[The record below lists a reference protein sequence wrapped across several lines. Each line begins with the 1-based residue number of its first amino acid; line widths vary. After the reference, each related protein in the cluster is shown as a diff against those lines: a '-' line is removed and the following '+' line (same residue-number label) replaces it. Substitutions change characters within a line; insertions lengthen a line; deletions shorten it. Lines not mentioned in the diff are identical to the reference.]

1 MDCCGNG
8 QRIANVVGA
17 GDMHLNPAE
26 RLAAEREKK
35 EQLLRADRRR
45 AVAGAAAET
54 ITQTAASLLAQ
65 KPYADARSALLRQQ
79 IEDFLFRT
87 ETVSVSP
94 EKTLQ
99 QTLSIRQKNNSVTE
113 DQLRFLL
120 EIEKIYNE

>member
-1 MDCCGNG
+1 MYNAY
-8 QRIANVVGA
+8 QNLPEFSEQISRISDSV
-17 GDMHLNPAE
+17 HSKL
-26 RLAAEREKK
+26 KK
-35 EQLLRADRRR
+35 
-45 AVAGAAAET
+45 
-54 ITQTAASLLAQ
+54 
-65 KPYADARSALLRQQ
+65 RQQ